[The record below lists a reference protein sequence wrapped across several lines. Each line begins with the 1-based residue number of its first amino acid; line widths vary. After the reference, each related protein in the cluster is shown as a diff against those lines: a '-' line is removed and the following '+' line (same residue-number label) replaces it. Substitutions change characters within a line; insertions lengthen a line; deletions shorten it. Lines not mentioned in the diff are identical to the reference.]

1 MAVYR
6 GSENE
11 GTMLPRLADLSQI
24 PTEQQLSQFA
34 GNLLKE
40 DPLVAGSRQWEKL
53 MINLGSSAGDIFR
66 HKVQPESLQRMG
78 PMFLRASAVETA
90 PVQRGY
96 DRATH
101 FGLSRMQ
108 RDACRLR
115 ISLPYTK
122 FDRTWPQK
130 KNKKRTYPEFAARRA
145 YPEKVERIHKQLN

>member
-6 GSENE
+6 GSENND
-11 GTMLPRLADLSQI
+11 TALPRLAELSQI

-40 DPLVAGSRQWEKL
+40 DPSRQWEKL

-78 PMFLRASAVETA
+78 PMFLRAGAVETA

-115 ISLPYTK
+115 ISLPYAK
-122 FDRTWPQK
+122 FG
-130 KNKKRTYPEFAARRA
+130 RTYP
-145 YPEKVERIHKQLN
+145 